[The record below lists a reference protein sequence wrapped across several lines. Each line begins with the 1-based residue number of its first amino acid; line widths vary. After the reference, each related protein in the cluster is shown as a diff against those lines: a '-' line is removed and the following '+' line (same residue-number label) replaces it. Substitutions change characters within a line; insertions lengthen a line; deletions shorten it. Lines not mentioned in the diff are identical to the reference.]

1 MSDNLNEKQS
11 AMDKEEVQ
19 KIIDERIARFVE
31 KEKKADISS
40 TNSKLSLRKNRLCKM
55 IRWWKKSKV
64 EKPVWYQAPYI
75 YFCS

>member
-31 KEKKADISS
+31 KEKKLIFHQPTASY
-40 TNSKLSLRKNRLCKM
+40 RC
-55 IRWWKKSKV
+55 
-64 EKPVWYQAPYI
+64 EKTDCVR
-75 YFCS
+75 